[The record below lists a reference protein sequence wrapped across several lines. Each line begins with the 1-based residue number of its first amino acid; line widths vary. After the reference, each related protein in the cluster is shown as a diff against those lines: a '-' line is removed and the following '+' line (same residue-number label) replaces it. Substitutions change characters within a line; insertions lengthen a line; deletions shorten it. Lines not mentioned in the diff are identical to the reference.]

1 MVSVHSDSLSHEES
15 KRGAASEAVGVSAG
29 LLNEEA
35 EQEEKVEQIDC
46 GYLVLR
52 RYGKEFAAE
61 LFHI

>member
-1 MVSVHSDSLSHEES
+1 MKNL
-15 KRGAASEAVGVSAG
+15 RGAASEAVGVSAG

-46 GYLVLR
+46 GCLVLCK
-52 RYGKEFAAE
+52 YGKEFVAE